1 MTTRYE
7 PNPLFEEEVQTQV
20 EFRKG
25 MYAINKG
32 VAAAV
37 IAVAPEHTGYYKGHV
52 RAVAGGVAVRDSYW
66 HWIEFG
72 SIHNPVRA
80 PLRRGVR
87 AAGLRYVPHPKP

>member
-1 MTTRYE
+1 MTQPYE

-25 MYAINKG
+25 MYEINKG

-37 IAVAPEHTGYYKGHV
+37 IAVAPEHTGFYKGHI
-52 RAVAGGVAVRDSYW
+52 RAVEDGVVARDSFW

-72 SIHNPVRA
+72 SVHNHPRA

-87 AAGLRYVPHPKP
+87 AAGLRFVPLPKP